1 MPSPSNGMTG
11 TRLGSIPGSSCGENV
26 RAPSARLCMMNVRR
40 NDYFAK
46 PLAFVI
52 ALSIVLECSIVF
64 DIIYRNPRPPARP
77 VYSPGID
84 RAEVAKRLQEA
95 HEWEEVRRR
104 ANESGYRGRAD
115 IMELA
120 LLLVN

>member
-1 MPSPSNGMTG
+1 MPSPSSGMMDTPQE
-11 TRLGSIPGSSCGENV
+11 SIPGSICGESVPV
-26 RAPSARLCMMNVRR
+26 RSARLCMMNVRR

-95 HEWEEVRRR
+95 HEWEEV
-104 ANESGYRGRAD
+104 
-115 IMELA
+115 
-120 LLLVN
+120 